1 MGTASIS
8 TSALPMGLPRGRRT
22 PRGKT
27 RWYLVHVPE
36 GREQA
41 TCEKIRKIVPSDLL
55 ADAFVLRKE
64 RWFKRAGVWSLNLV
78 QMYHEYF
85 FVATGDVT
93 ALDRELSRLSFP
105 ARIAS
110 ESGRGFL
117 PLAFEAQ
124 EGFEASMD
132 ADHVLR
138 SSMAHIVEGE
148 LRVLAGPLMGQ
159 ERRVRKID
167 RHRRRCLVDVCDA
180 DGGFVEQMPLDV
192 PFKS

>member
-1 MGTASIS
+1 M
-8 TSALPMGLPRGRRT
+8 
-22 PRGKT
+22 
-27 RWYLVHVPE
+27 
-36 GREQA
+36 
-41 TCEKIRKIVPSDLL
+41 
-55 ADAFVLRKE
+55 
-64 RWFKRAGVWSLNLV
+64 
-78 QMYHEYF
+78 
-85 FVATGDVT
+85 
-93 ALDRELSRLSFP
+93 
-105 ARIAS
+105 
-110 ESGRGFL
+110 
-117 PLAFEAQ
+117 AFEAQ
-124 EGFEASMD
+124 EWFEASMD

>member
-1 MGTASIS
+1 M
-8 TSALPMGLPRGRRT
+8 
-22 PRGKT
+22 
-27 RWYLVHVPE
+27 HVPE

-124 EGFEASMD
+124 EWFEASMD

>member
-1 MGTASIS
+1 MGATRVA
-8 TSALPMGLPRGRRT
+8 TGRMPMGLPCGRRV
-22 PRGKT
+22 PRGKL
-27 RWYLVHVPE
+27 RWYLARVPE
-36 GREQA
+36 GREGA
-41 TCEKIRKIVPSDLL
+41 TCEKLRRIVSAEVLDDVF
-55 ADAFVLRKE
+55 ALRKE

-124 EGFEASMD
+124 EWFEASMD

>member
-27 RWYLVHVPE
+27 RWYLVPVPE
-36 GREQA
+36 GREPA

-124 EGFEASMD
+124 EWFEASMD